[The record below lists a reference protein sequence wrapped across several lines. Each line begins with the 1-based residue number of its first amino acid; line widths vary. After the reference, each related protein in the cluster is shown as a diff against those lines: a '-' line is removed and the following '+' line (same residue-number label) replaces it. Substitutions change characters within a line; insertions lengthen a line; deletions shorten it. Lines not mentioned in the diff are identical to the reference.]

1 MTLQRLLRLLPAGL
15 VVLVALD
22 LGMLFV
28 QHNQSRATFAQ
39 LRAAQAERDAIGRI
53 RTNCEALTFKAVA
66 WTLTRR
72 STQGRQYQ
80 EGKKA
85 CFDEV
90 AQAGTVLQQAAP
102 ALRSLRERLETLA
115 ALLENIQAEH
125 TDEAKMVTVGRLER
139 EVQPLTA
146 AVHKDLDGLTRA
158 ADGESESLMNA
169 AVTQEERSLWL
180 GGILGVLAIL
190 VGVLVVQVVTRRILG
205 SVGEA
210 LAMAGALAEGDLAV
224 SPRVKRQDEI
234 GQLLSAMDKARRA
247 WIDAIGDIHGATRY
261 IAEAAA
267 EIVRDAA
274 DLNEGTMRAA
284 ENLRQTARSMGEL
297 VSTVASSSEAARR
310 AAELASTATGS
321 AQAGETAMAE
331 VVESM
336 QALSA
341 ASSKIG
347 EIVGVIDSIA
357 FQTNLLAL
365 NAAVEAARAGDQG
378 RGFAVVASEVRALA
392 QRSSTAAGEIRQL
405 IATSVEGV
413 RDGAASATGA
423 SEKIVQAGDSIEQV
437 STVIADVS
445 GAATRQNR
453 ELDQL
458 SRTLDELDRVTQGHT
473 RMVGSWTSRA
483 AHLQEE
489 LGRLEGLVQRFHLP
503 EDLLPA
509 AAPAMPA
516 APRPSVIEDRRQPAF
531 HDR

>member
-15 VVLVALD
+15 VILVALD
-22 LGMLFV
+22 LAMLFV
-28 QHNQSRATFAQ
+28 QHRQSSATFDQ
-39 LRAAQAERDAIGRI
+39 IRAAQTERDAIGRI

-90 AQAGTVLQQAAP
+90 EQARVSLAHAAP
-102 ALRSLRERLETLA
+102 ALRELRTRLDKLA
-115 ALLENIQAEH
+115 GVLENIQAEH

-146 AVHKDLDGLTRA
+146 AVHKDLDDLTRA
-158 ADGESESLMNA
+158 ADRESERLMAA
-169 AVTQEERSLWL
+169 AVAQEERTMWI
-180 GGILGVLAIL
+180 GAILGVLAIL
-190 VGVLVVQVVTRRILG
+190 VGVLVVRLISRRILG

-210 LAMAGALAEGDLAV
+210 VTVAAALAEGNLGV
-224 SPRVKRQDEI
+224 VPRVRSHDEI
-234 GQLLSAMDKARRA
+234 GQMLDAMDKARRA
-247 WIDAIGDIHGATRY
+247 WIEAIADIHGATRY
-261 IAEAAA
+261 IAETSA

-274 DLNEGTMRAA
+274 ELNEGTLRAA
-284 ENLRQTARSMGEL
+284 DNLRQTARSMGEL

-310 AAELASTATGS
+310 AAQLAGTATGS
-321 AQAGETAMAE
+321 AQEGEAAMAE
-331 VVESM
+331 VVRAME
-336 QALSA
+336 ALSG
-341 ASSKIG
+341 ASTKIG

-365 NAAVEAARAGDQG
+365 NAAVEAARAGEQG

-392 QRSSTAAGEIRQL
+392 QRSSTAAGEIRGL
-405 IATSVEGV
+405 IATSVDGV
-413 RDGAASATGA
+413 RNGAASASGA
-423 SEKIVQAGDSIEQV
+423 SEKILHAGDSIEQV
-437 STVIADVS
+437 STVIAGVS
-445 GAATRQNR
+445 DAATRQNR

-489 LGRLEGLVQRFHLP
+489 LRRLEGLVQRFQLP
-503 EDLLPA
+503 DDVLPA
-509 AAPAMPA
+509 ALPA
-516 APRPSVIEDRRQPAF
+516 AVPARSVIQDRRQPAL